1 MLHLQKRFK
10 SFMQLSIII
19 PTFNEEENICSLL
32 VQLLRIQDNRIV
44 EIIVADGGSTDKTC
58 KLAMEYPIQILDLG
72 TKSRAFQMNEAAK
85 VAKGDTYYFIHA
97 DTRPP
102 ISFVD
107 DIQASLEEGYQLGS
121 YSFKLDSD
129 DPRLKIL
136 STLTKVNML
145 ISRGGDQTLFV
156 TRTFFDSLGG
166 YDEEYVIMED
176 FDFIRRAR
184 KKTKFKVLNKSVLVS
199 ARKYEKNSYFSVQRA
214 NVSAFLMF
222 YFGVSPQKIKEMYN
236 SRLTI

>member
-1 MLHLQKRFK
+1 
-10 SFMQLSIII
+10 MQLSIII
-19 PTFNEEENICSLL
+19 PTLNEESNICSLL
-32 VQLLRIQDNRIV
+32 SQLLRIKDARIL

-58 KLAMEYPIQILDLG
+58 NLAKEYPIQILDLG
-72 TKSRAFQMNEAAK
+72 TKSRAYQMNEAAK
-85 VAKGDTYYFIHA
+85 VATGDVLYFIHA

-107 DIQASLEEGYQLGS
+107 DIHTSVKEGYQIGS
-121 YSFKLDSD
+121 YSFKLDSS

-136 STLTKVNML
+136 SFMTKINML

-156 TRTFFDSLGG
+156 TRTFFDAIDG

-184 KKTKFKVLNKSVLVS
+184 KLTKFKLLNKSVIVS
-199 ARKYEKNSYFSVQRA
+199 ARKYEKNSYLTIQLA
-214 NVSAFLMF
+214 NLSAFLMF
-222 YFGVSPQKIKEMYN
+222 YFGVSPQKIKDMYN
-236 SRLTI
+236 RRLSL

>member
-1 MLHLQKRFK
+1 
-10 SFMQLSIII
+10 MQLSIII
-19 PTFNEEENICSLL
+19 PTLNEESNIC
-32 VQLLRIQDNRIV
+32 QLLSQLLHIKDERII

-58 KLAMEYPIQILDLG
+58 NLAKKYPIRILDLG

-85 VAKGDTYYFIHA
+85 VATGDVLYFIHA

-107 DIQASLEEGYQLGS
+107 DIYASIKEGYQIGS
-121 YSFKLDSD
+121 YSFKLDSTD
-129 DPRLKIL
+129 FKLRVLSMMTKI
-136 STLTKVNML
+136 NML

-156 TRTFFDSLGG
+156 ARSLFDTLDG

-184 KKTKFKVLNKSVLVS
+184 KKTKFRLLNKSVLVS
-199 ARKYEKNSYFSVQRA
+199 ARKYEKNSYLTVQRA
-214 NVSAFLMF
+214 NLSAFLMF
-222 YFGVSPQKIKEMYN
+222 YFGASPKKIKDMYN
-236 SRLTI
+236 RTLSL